1 MANSKTIEQLES
13 LKSMGVFKST
23 DVYKAGV
30 SKSTLSRLVY
40 SGELERLDHGIFMHP
55 EADIDIADL
64 DFIVACLKFGE
75 GSFVG
80 GLSAL
85 HRHRLIHDAPSQV
98 WVITSPSIKSSNSL
112 YRLVRSKHDPKVG
125 VEYHERF
132 RMSSV
137 ERTIVEALVYQKKM
151 GARTAVAAIRNALS
165 TNKTTE
171 KAIYEVAKELGATS
185 VFEKY
190 WEVISL
196 DEN

>member
-1 MANSKTIEQLES
+1 
-13 LKSMGVFKST
+13 
-23 DVYKAGV
+23 
-30 SKSTLSRLVY
+30 
-40 SGELERLDHGIFMHP
+40 
-55 EADIDIADL
+55 
-64 DFIVACLKFGE
+64 
-75 GSFVG
+75 
-80 GLSAL
+80 
-85 HRHRLIHDAPSQV
+85 
-98 WVITSPSIKSSNSL
+98 
-112 YRLVRSKHDPKVG
+112 
-125 VEYHERF
+125 
-132 RMSSV
+132 MSSV